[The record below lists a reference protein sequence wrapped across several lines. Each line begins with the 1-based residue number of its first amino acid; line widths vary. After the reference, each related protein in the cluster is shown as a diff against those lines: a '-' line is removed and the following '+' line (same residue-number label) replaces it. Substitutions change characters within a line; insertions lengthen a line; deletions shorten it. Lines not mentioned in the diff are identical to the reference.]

1 MSHVIVQQITNT
13 AHCCAQCISIVT
25 QYTDTS
31 TVALVRDKFT
41 ENHHV
46 NGTGPVSLDTCKS
59 RQQNCEQK
67 VSPV

>member
-1 MSHVIVQQITNT
+1 MSHVLLQPITNT
-13 AHCCAQCISIVT
+13 AHCRAQCIAIVT

-31 TVALVRDKFT
+31 TVELVRDKFT
-41 ENHHV
+41 ENLHV
-46 NGTGPVSLDTCKS
+46 TGTGPVSLDTCKS